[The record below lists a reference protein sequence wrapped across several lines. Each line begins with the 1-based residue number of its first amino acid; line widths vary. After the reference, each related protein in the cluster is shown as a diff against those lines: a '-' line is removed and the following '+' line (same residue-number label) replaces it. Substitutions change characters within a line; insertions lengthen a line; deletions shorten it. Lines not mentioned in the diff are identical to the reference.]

1 MKKNVAAFKESFM
14 YLPTLFFTLPR
25 YAWTVRASYQC
36 DDVHYDAALSS
47 RDTMAEWPVRRL
59 M

>member
-25 YAWTVRASYQC
+25 YA
-36 DDVHYDAALSS
+36 
-47 RDTMAEWPVRRL
+47 
-59 M
+59 